1 MAIKS
6 AAMEPV
12 PPAAPNPTTEVE
24 TETVWTPSPGM
35 SISTIHVTRTQ
46 HAYVA
51 VEHAEGMTRAA
62 VLAGLKVRALDF
74 APSIQWW
81 ETETQTDWAEIALNV
96 NAPHD
101 KGCEPFPLVVA
112 PPAGE

>member
-1 MAIKS
+1 MAIKQL
-6 AAMEPV
+6 APEAPPV
-12 PPAAPNPTTEVE
+12 PTAPASMEVDAE
-24 TETVWTPSPGM
+24 AVWTPGPGM
-35 SISTIHVTRTQ
+35 AISTIHVTRTQ

-51 VEHAEGMTRAA
+51 VEHPEGMTRAA
-62 VLAGLKVRALDF
+62 VLTGLKNRALDF
-74 APSIQWW
+74 APSICWW

-101 KGCEPFPLVVA
+101 PSAEPFPLIVA

>member
-1 MAIKS
+1 MAIKQL
-6 AAMEPV
+6 APEAPPV
-12 PPAAPNPTTEVE
+12 PSAPPSMEVDAE
-24 TETVWTPSPGM
+24 AVWTPGPGM

-51 VEHAEGMTRAA
+51 VEHPEGMTRAA

-74 APSIQWW
+74 APAVHWW
-81 ETETQTDWAEIALNV
+81 ETETQTDWAEIALGV

-101 KGCEPFPLVVA
+101 KSAEPFPLIVGA
-112 PPAGE
+112 AAE